1 MSGET
6 SSGEFDFTAAKPAAA
21 VETAYKTILYSVEEA
36 DAVATIHLNRPERR
50 NAITSEML
58 VELDDAMTAAAN
70 DERVRAIVLGAEG
83 PTFCAGQDLSI
94 FTGQLEGHTVREAI
108 VKYYKPLIMA
118 MVEIEKPIIGAING
132 GAAGAGASLALACDL
147 RVMADDAYILQAFSN
162 IGLVP
167 DAGSTWF
174 MARLVGYSRALQLCI
189 EAERIHATRCLEWGL
204 CNRVVPAAELGGTFK
219 AWARALAQRPTL
231 AVGWTKQALCAAMT
245 TTLEASIHLEADLQ
259 AQAVESAD
267 HKEGVLA
274 FMQKRQ
280 PVFKGV

>member
-1 MSGET
+1 MST
-6 SSGEFDFTAAKPAAA
+6 PN
-21 VETAYKTILYSVEEA
+21 YKTILYHVE
-36 DAVATIHLNRPERR
+36 DGVATLRLNRPERR
-50 NAITSEML
+50 NALTSEML
-58 VELDDAMTAAAN
+58 GELHTAMVAAAN
-70 DERVRAIVLGAEG
+70 DLAVRAIVLTGEG

-94 FTGQLEGHTVREAI
+94 FTGQLEGHTVRDAI

-189 EAERIHATRCLEWGL
+189 EAERIPAMRCLEWGL
-204 CNRVVPAAELGGTFK
+204 CNRVVHTGELQETAE

-259 AQAVESAD
+259 AQAVQTVD
-267 HKEGVLA
+267 HREGVMA
-274 FMQKRQ
+274 FVQKRAPQ
-280 PVFKGV
+280 FQGA

>member
-1 MSGET
+1 MSEVTELGT
-6 SSGEFDFTAAKPAAA
+6 T
-21 VETAYKTILYSVEEA
+21 TYQTILYGV
-36 DAVATIHLNRPERR
+36 DAEGGVATIRLNRPERR

-58 VELDDAMTAAAN
+58 VELDDAVTAAAN
-70 DERVRAIVLGAEG
+70 DGRVRAIVLAAEG

-94 FTGQLEGHTVREAI
+94 FTGQLEGRTVREAI
-108 VKYYKPLIMA
+108 VKYYKPLVTS

-174 MARLVGYSRALQLCI
+174 MARIVGYSRALQLCI
-189 EAERIHATRCLEWGL
+189 EAERIGAARCLEWGL
-204 CNRVVPAAELGGTFK
+204 CNRVVPAAELQST
-219 AWARALAQRPTL
+219 AQTWARALAQRPTL
-231 AVGWTKQALCAAMT
+231 AVGWTKQALCAAVT

-259 AQAVESAD
+259 AQAVETAD

-274 FMQKRQ
+274 FLQKRQ
-280 PVFKGV
+280 PVFKVQ

>member
-1 MSGET
+1 MST
-6 SSGEFDFTAAKPAAA
+6 PN
-21 VETAYKTILYSVEEA
+21 YQTILYNAEEG
-36 DAVATIHLNRPERR
+36 VATVRLNRPDRR
-50 NAITSEML
+50 NALTSEML
-58 VELDDAMTAAAN
+58 SELHTAVVAAAN
-70 DERVRAIVLGAEG
+70 DPAVRAIVLTGEG

-94 FTGQLEGHTVREAI
+94 FTGQLDGHAVREAI

-147 RVMADDAYILQAFSN
+147 RVMGDDSYILQAFSN

-189 EAERIHATRCLEWGL
+189 EAERIPAARCLEWGL
-204 CNRVVPAAELGGTFK
+204 CNRMVPAGELQSAAQ
-219 AWARALAQRPTL
+219 AWARSLAQRPTL
-231 AVGWTKQALCAAMT
+231 AIGWTKQALCAAMT

-259 AQAVESAD
+259 AQAVQSAD
-267 HKEGVLA
+267 HREGVMA
-274 FMQKRQ
+274 FMQKRAPQ
-280 PVFKGV
+280 FRGA

>member
-1 MSGET
+1 MR
-6 SSGEFDFTAAKPAAA
+6 D
-21 VETAYKTILYSVEEA
+21 
-36 DAVATIHLNRPERR
+36 
-50 NAITSEML
+50 
-58 VELDDAMTAAAN
+58 
-70 DERVRAIVLGAEG
+70 
-83 PTFCAGQDLSI
+83 
-94 FTGQLEGHTVREAI
+94 AI

-189 EAERIHATRCLEWGL
+189 EAERIPAARCLEWGL
-204 CNRVVPAAELGGTFK
+204 CNRVVHAGELQGTAH
-219 AWARALAQRPTL
+219 AWARSLAQRPTL

-259 AQAVESAD
+259 AQAVQTAD
-267 HKEGVLA
+267 HREGVLA
-274 FMQKRQ
+274 FAQKRAPQ
-280 PVFKGV
+280 FRGA

>member
-1 MSGET
+1 MLSELY
-6 SSGEFDFTAAKPAAA
+6 TAMVAAA
-21 VETAYKTILYSVEEA
+21 
-36 DAVATIHLNRPERR
+36 
-50 NAITSEML
+50 
-58 VELDDAMTAAAN
+58 DDAT
-70 DERVRAIVLGAEG
+70 VRAIVLAGEG

-94 FTGQLEGHTVREAI
+94 FTGQLEGHAVREAI

-118 MVEIEKPIIGAING
+118 MVEIEKPIVGAING

-147 RVMADDAYILQAFSN
+147 RVMSEDAYILQAFSN

-189 EAERIHATRCLEWGL
+189 EAERIPAARCLEWGL
-204 CNRVVPAAELGGTFK
+204 CNHVVHSGELPGTAQ
-219 AWARALAQRPTL
+219 AWARSLAQRPTL

-259 AQAVESAD
+259 AQAVQTAD
-267 HKEGVLA
+267 HREGVMA
-274 FMQKRQ
+274 FVQKRS
-280 PVFKGV
+280 PVFQGQ

>member
-1 MSGET
+1 MT
-6 SSGEFDFTAAKPAAA
+6 TQ
-21 VETAYKTILYSVEEA
+21 AYKTILYDV
-36 DAVATIHLNRPERR
+36 DGAVAVIKLNRPERR

-58 VELDDAMTAAAN
+58 SELHDAIVAASN
-70 DERVRAIVLGAEG
+70 DAAVRAIVLGGEG

-94 FTGQLEGHTVREAI
+94 FTGNLDGHTVREAI

-118 MVEIEKPIIGAING
+118 MTEIEKPIVGAING

-147 RVMADDAYILQAFSN
+147 RVMADDAYILEAFSS

-174 MARLVGYSRALQLCI
+174 MARLVGYSRAFQLCI
-189 EAERIHATRCLEWGL
+189 EAERIGAARCLELGL
-204 CNRVVPAAELGGTFK
+204 CNRVVPPADLQSAAL
-219 AWARALAQRPTL
+219 AWARSLAERPTL

-259 AQAVESAD
+259 ARAVQSAD
-267 HKEGVLA
+267 HREGVQA
-274 FMQKRQ
+274 FLQKRQ
-280 PVFKGV
+280 PHFEGQ

>member
-1 MSGET
+1 MSGATE
-6 SSGEFDFTAAKPAAA
+6 SGATE
-21 VETAYKTILYSVEEA
+21 YKTILYAVDEA
-36 DAVATIHLNRPERR
+36 DGVATIRLNRPERR

-58 VELDDAMTAAAN
+58 VELHDAVIAAAD

-94 FTGQLEGHTVREAI
+94 FTGQIAGHSVREAI
-108 VKYYKPLIMA
+108 VKYYKPLITA

-147 RVMADDAYILQAFSN
+147 RVMADDGYILQAFSN
-162 IGLVP
+162 IGLIP

-189 EAERIHATRCLEWGL
+189 EAERIPAARCLEWGL
-204 CNRVVPAAELGGTFK
+204 CNRVAPAAELSG
-219 AWARALAQRPTL
+219 AAHVWARSLAQRPTL
-231 AVGWTKQALCAAMT
+231 AVGWTKQALSAAMS

-280 PVFKGV
+280 PVFKGQ

>member
-1 MSGET
+1 MLSELHT
-6 SSGEFDFTAAKPAAA
+6 AMVTAA
-21 VETAYKTILYSVEEA
+21 
-36 DAVATIHLNRPERR
+36 
-50 NAITSEML
+50 
-58 VELDDAMTAAAN
+58 DDAA
-70 DERVRAIVLGAEG
+70 VRAIVLTGEG

-94 FTGQLEGHTVREAI
+94 FTGQLEGHVVREAI

-118 MVEIEKPIIGAING
+118 MVEIEKPIVGAING

-147 RVMADDAYILQAFSN
+147 RVMSEDAYILQAFSN

-189 EAERIHATRCLEWGL
+189 EAERIPATRCLEWGL
-204 CNRVVPAAELGGTFK
+204 CNRVVHAGELQGTVQ
-219 AWARALAQRPTL
+219 AWARSLAQRPTL

-259 AQAVESAD
+259 AQAVQTAD
-267 HKEGVLA
+267 HREGVMA
-274 FMQKRQ
+274 FVQKRS
-280 PVFKGV
+280 PVFQGQ

>member
-1 MSGET
+1 MT
-6 SSGEFDFTAAKPAAA
+6 TPTDQATP
-21 VETAYKTILYSVEEA
+21 TYRTILY
-36 DAVATIHLNRPERR
+36 AVADNVATVQLNRPDRR
-50 NAITSEML
+50 NALTSEML
-58 VELDDAMTAAAN
+58 SELHTALLAAA
-70 DERVRAIVLGAEG
+70 DDSDVRAIVLTGAG

-94 FTGQLEGHTVREAI
+94 FTGALEGHTVREAI

-147 RVMADDAYILQAFSN
+147 RVMGDDAYILQAFSS

-174 MARLVGYSRALQLCI
+174 MARLVGYSRALQLCA
-189 EAERIHATRCLEWGL
+189 EAERIPALRCLEWGL
-204 CNRVVPAAELGGTFK
+204 CNRVAPAAELQK
-219 AWARALAQRPTL
+219 VAQAWAHNLAQRPTL

-259 AQAVESAD
+259 AKAVETAD
-267 HKEGVLA
+267 HREGVLA
-274 FMQKRQ
+274 FMQKRA
-280 PVFKGV
+280 PVFRGE

>member
-1 MSGET
+1 MT
-6 SSGEFDFTAAKPAAA
+6 TPK
-21 VETAYKTILYSVEEA
+21 YQTILYHVEEGIA
-36 DAVATIHLNRPERR
+36 AVRLNRPDRR
-50 NAITSEML
+50 NALTSEML
-58 VELDDAMTAAAN
+58 SELHNAVVTAADDPA
-70 DERVRAIVLGAEG
+70 VRAITLTGEG

-94 FTGQLEGHTVREAI
+94 FTGQLEGHAVRDAI

-189 EAERIHATRCLEWGL
+189 EAERIPAARCLEWGI
-204 CNRVVPAAELGGTFK
+204 CNRVVHAGELQGTAQ
-219 AWARALAQRPTL
+219 AWARSLAQRPTL
-231 AVGWTKQALCAAMT
+231 AIGWTKQALCAAMT

-259 AQAVESAD
+259 AQAVQTAD
-267 HKEGVLA
+267 HREGVMA
-274 FMQKRQ
+274 FGQKRAPQ
-280 PVFKGV
+280 FRGA

>member
-1 MSGET
+1 MST
-6 SSGEFDFTAAKPAAA
+6 PN
-21 VETAYKTILYSVEEA
+21 YQTILYQVE
-36 DAVATIHLNRPERR
+36 DGVATLRLNRPERR
-50 NAITSEML
+50 NALTSEML
-58 VELDDAMTAAAN
+58 GELHTAMVAAAN
-70 DERVRAIVLGAEG
+70 DPAVRAIVLTGEG

-94 FTGQLEGHTVREAI
+94 FTGQMEGHLVRDAI

-189 EAERIHATRCLEWGL
+189 EAERIPAARCLEWGL
-204 CNRVVPAAELGGTFK
+204 CNRVVQTGELQGT
-219 AWARALAQRPTL
+219 AQTWARALAQRPTL

-259 AQAVESAD
+259 AQAVQTAD
-267 HKEGVLA
+267 HREGVMA
-274 FMQKRQ
+274 FVQKRAPQ
-280 PVFKGV
+280 FRGA

>member
-1 MSGET
+1 MSGEI
-6 SSGEFDFTAAKPAAA
+6 E
-21 VETAYKTILYSVEEA
+21 YKTILYAVDEA
-36 DAVATIHLNRPERR
+36 DAVATIRLNRPDRR

-58 VELDDAMTAAAN
+58 VELDDAITAAAN
-70 DERVRAIVLGAEG
+70 DAAVRAIVLAAEG

-94 FTGQLEGHTVREAI
+94 FTGQLEGHAVREAI

-118 MVEIEKPIIGAING
+118 MVEVEKPIIGAING

-174 MARLVGYSRALQLCI
+174 MARLVGYSRALQLCV
-189 EAERIHATRCLEWGL
+189 EAERIPAHRCLEWGL
-204 CNRVVPAAELGGTFK
+204 CNRVVPASELQGTVK
-219 AWARALAQRPTL
+219 AWARSLAHRPTL
-231 AVGWTKQALCAAMT
+231 AVGWTKRALCAAVT

-259 AQAVESAD
+259 AEAVETAD
-267 HKEGVLA
+267 HKEGVLS
-274 FMQKRQ
+274 FLQKRQ
-280 PVFKGV
+280 PVFNGQ

>member
-1 MSGET
+1 MSGATEL
-6 SSGEFDFTAAKPAAA
+6 GANP
-21 VETAYKTILYSVEEA
+21 YQTILYGV
-36 DAVATIHLNRPERR
+36 DAEGGVATIRLNRPERR

-58 VELDDAMTAAAN
+58 VELDDAVTAAAN
-70 DERVRAIVLGAEG
+70 DGRVRAIVLAAEG

-94 FTGQLEGHTVREAI
+94 FTGQLQGHTVREAI
-108 VKYYKPLIMA
+108 VKYYKPLITA

-174 MARLVGYSRALQLCI
+174 MARIVGYSRALQLCI
-189 EAERIHATRCLEWGL
+189 EAERIGAARCLEWGL
-204 CNRVVPAAELGGTFK
+204 CNRVVPAAELQST
-219 AWARALAQRPTL
+219 AQTWARALAQRPTL
-231 AVGWTKQALCAAMT
+231 AVGWTKQALCAAVT

-259 AQAVESAD
+259 AQAVETAD

-274 FMQKRQ
+274 FLQKRQ
-280 PVFKGV
+280 PVFKGE

>member
-1 MSGET
+1 MST
-6 SSGEFDFTAAKPAAA
+6 PS
-21 VETAYKTILYSVEEA
+21 YQTILYHVEEG
-36 DAVATIHLNRPERR
+36 VATVRLNRPERR
-50 NAITSEML
+50 NALTSEML
-58 VELDDAMTAAAN
+58 GELYTAVVSAAN
-70 DERVRAIVLGAEG
+70 DTGVRAIVLTGEG
-83 PTFCAGQDLSI
+83 LTFCSGQDLSI
-94 FTGQLEGHTVREAI
+94 FTGQLEGHAVREAI

-174 MARLVGYSRALQLCI
+174 MARLVGYSRALQLCV
-189 EAERIHATRCLEWGL
+189 EAERIPAARCLEWGL
-204 CNRVVPAAELGGTFK
+204 CNRVVHAGELQGTAQ
-219 AWARALAQRPTL
+219 AWARSLAQRPTL

-259 AQAVESAD
+259 AQAVQTAD
-267 HKEGVLA
+267 HREGVMA
-274 FMQKRQ
+274 FAQKRAPQ
-280 PVFKGV
+280 FRGA

>member
-1 MSGET
+1 MST
-6 SSGEFDFTAAKPAAA
+6 PN
-21 VETAYKTILYSVEEA
+21 YQTILYHVEEG
-36 DAVATIHLNRPERR
+36 VATVRLNRPDRR
-50 NAITSEML
+50 NALTSEML
-58 VELDDAMTAAAN
+58 SELYTAVVAAAN
-70 DERVRAIVLGAEG
+70 DPAARAIVLTGEG

-94 FTGQLEGHTVREAI
+94 FTGQMEGHAVREAI

-189 EAERIHATRCLEWGL
+189 EAERIPAARCLEWGL
-204 CNRVVPAAELGGTFK
+204 CNRVVQAGELQGAAQ
-219 AWARALAQRPTL
+219 AWARSLAQRPIL

-259 AQAVESAD
+259 AQAVQSAD
-267 HKEGVLA
+267 HREGVMA
-274 FMQKRQ
+274 FMQKRAPQ
-280 PVFKGV
+280 FRGA